1 MFSECNLN
9 KMILKSAN
17 AVNYESNEKKKSLKS
32 IGQKVWES
40 CSLEVNIIVNSAT

>member
-1 MFSECNLN
+1 MQWTMNPM
-9 KMILKSAN
+9 K
-17 AVNYESNEKKKSLKS
+17 KKKSLKS

>member
-17 AVNYESNEKKKSLKS
+17 AVNYESNAKKKKLKL
-32 IGQKVWES
+32 IGQKVWELHFFFYIL
-40 CSLEVNIIVNSAT
+40 CI